1 MDDQDQYARY
11 AADRQVLRAIGAH
24 LGSEVG
30 RVEVRI
36 PRAMA
41 ESAMAAWNRDESDD
55 MGEESREQGALR
67 EDAAELAL
75 IGLAI
80 DERGVWNGDD
90 VVVDLDIARIAA
102 ALRAV
107 R

>member
-11 AADRQVLRAIGAH
+11 AADRQVLRTIGAH
-24 LGSEVG
+24 FDRQIG

-36 PRAMA
+36 PRATA

-55 MGEESREQGALR
+55 IGEESREQGALR
-67 EDAAELAL
+67 ADAAELAL

-80 DERGVWNGDD
+80 SERGVWNGDD
-90 VVVDLDIARIAA
+90 VVVDLDIERIAA

>member
-11 AADRQVLRAIGAH
+11 AADRQVLRTIGAH

-41 ESAMAAWNRDESDD
+41 EYELVDAMNTR
-55 MGEESREQGALR
+55 LR
-67 EDAAELAL
+67 QV
-75 IGLAI
+75 
-80 DERGVWNGDD
+80 RTSSNM
-90 VVVDLDIARIAA
+90 
-102 ALRAV
+102 AV
-107 R
+107 QLV

>member
-24 LGSEVG
+24 LGREVG
-30 RVEVRI
+30 RVKVRLS
-36 PRAMA
+36 RAMA

-55 MGEESREQGALR
+55 TGEESWEQAALR
-67 EDAAELAL
+67 DDAAELAL

-80 DERGVWNGDD
+80 SDRGVWNGDD

-102 ALRAV
+102 ALGAAQ
-107 R
+107 